1 MVDINIIDHID
12 KYAFFTRFNIFT
24 KTENTNVALFGKN
37 PNEAAYTGGKKHW
50 ADVIKNSGPGDL
62 LIWRQPEEDFNTNST
77 LIVMPGEEAI
87 FIKGGVIEQVFDN
100 GTYKLSTENYPFISR
115 LRNMFTGGVSTFN
128 CVVYFVRKSH
138 SMEILWGTSSPIQV
152 RDKLLGIA
160 TKLRARGA
168 YKIQVENPQKFLT
181 KLLGNNVVSLAQQ
194 ELLDD
199 YFANEFQSKI
209 KASITR
215 ALNETQT
222 ELLGIEARI
231 DEFAEAVEPFLGG
244 VFEDYGLKVIKFS
257 IAALD
262 IDDDELRRRYDT
274 IGMDAI
280 AKLRNAQ
287 ADRSVMDVLGNDWGK
302 QQAANIL
309 GTVAANPGSGGIA
322 AAGAGLGMGMA
333 AGGVFGNMAQQ
344 MFNPIQQ
351 TPQQPVAPQPS
362 GRFTQKSADTPSVS
376 GGGADDPVAALKKL
390 KDMLDLGLIEQTE
403 FDTKKAEI
411 LSRM

>member
-1 MVDINIIDHID
+1 M
-12 KYAFFTRFNIFT
+12 
-24 KTENTNVALFGKN
+24 ALFAKN
-37 PNEAAYTGGKKHW
+37 PNESAYVGGNKHW
-50 ADVIKNSGPGDL
+50 ADVIKNSGSGDL

-87 FIKGGVIEQVFDN
+87 FIKGGNIEQTFDN
-100 GTYKLSTENYPFISR
+100 GTYQLSTENYPFISR
-115 LRNMFTGGVSTFN
+115 LRNAFTGGISTFN

-168 YKIQVENPQKFLT
+168 YKIQIDNPQKFLT
-181 KLLGNNVVSLAQQ
+181 KLVGNNINVMAQQ

-199 YFANEFQSKI
+199 FFANEFQSKI

-215 ALNETQT
+215 ALNETET

-231 DEFAEAVEPFLGG
+231 EEFSEAVEPFFGEVL
-244 VFEDYGLKVIKFS
+244 EDYGLKMIKFS

-262 IDDDELRRRYDT
+262 LDDDVLRRRYDE

-280 AKLRNAQ
+280 AKMRNAQ
-287 ADRSVMDVLGNDWGK
+287 ADRGVMNVLGDDWGK

-309 GTVAANPGSGGIA
+309 GMVATNPGAGGIA
-322 AAGAGLGMGMA
+322 AAGAGLGMGIG

-344 MFNPIQQ
+344 IFAPM
-351 TPQQPVAPQPS
+351 QQPVPQYNAPQPS
-362 GRFTQKSADTPSVS
+362 GRFTQQSAGTPPNQNAV
-376 GGGADDPVAALKKL
+376 ADDPVATLKKL
-390 KDMLDLGLIEQTE
+390 KEMLDLGLIEQAE
-403 FDTKKAEI
+403 FDAKKAEI
-411 LSRM
+411 MSRM

>member
-1 MVDINIIDHID
+1 M
-12 KYAFFTRFNIFT
+12 
-24 KTENTNVALFGKN
+24 ALFAKN
-37 PNEAAYTGGKKHW
+37 PNESAYAGGKKHW
-50 ADVIKNSGPGDL
+50 SDVIKNSGSGDL
-62 LIWRQPEEDFNTNST
+62 LIWRQPEEDFNTQST

-87 FIKGGVIEQVFDN
+87 FIKGGVIEQTFDN

-115 LRNMFTGGVSTFN
+115 LRNAFTGGISTFN
-128 CVVYFVRKSH
+128 CVVYFVRKAH

-160 TKLRARGA
+160 TKLRARGS
-168 YKIQVENPQKFLT
+168 YKIQVDNPQKFLT
-181 KLLGNNVVSLAQQ
+181 KLIGNNINIIDQQ

-209 KASITR
+209 KSNITR

-222 ELLGIEARI
+222 ELLGIEARLE
-231 DEFAEAVEPFLGG
+231 EFAETVEPFFAD
-244 VFEDYGLKVIKFS
+244 VFNDYGLKMVKFS

-262 IDDDELRRRYDT
+262 LDDDELRRRYDE

-280 AKLRNAQ
+280 AKMRNAQ
-287 ADRSVMDVLGNDWGK
+287 ADRGVMDVLGNDWGR

-309 GTVAANPGSGGIA
+309 GTLAQNPGSGGVA

-333 AGGVFGNMAQQ
+333 AGGIFGGMAQQ
-344 MFNPIQQ
+344 MFSPMQQ
-351 TPQQPVAPQPS
+351 QAQPPTAPQPS
-362 GRFTQKSADTPSVS
+362 GRFTQKSAQTGGMNTTPAAE
-376 GGGADDPVAALKKL
+376 GNADDPLASLKKL
-390 KDMLDLGLIEQTE
+390 KEMLDLGLIEQAE

-411 LSRM
+411 MSRM